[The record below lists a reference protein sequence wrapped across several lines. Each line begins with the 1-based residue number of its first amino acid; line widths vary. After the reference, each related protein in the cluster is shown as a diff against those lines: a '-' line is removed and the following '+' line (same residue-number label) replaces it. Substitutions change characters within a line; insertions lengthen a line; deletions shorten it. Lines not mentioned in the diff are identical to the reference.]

1 MSAISLADTFFS
13 RTRGS
18 VFREL
23 FASQEGLHLR
33 ELERRTGVNSR
44 QLVRELHTLRDAGVL
59 TPTRVGNMVLYRFNP
74 DCPVYEEI
82 QSLVRK
88 TVGLADVLRN
98 ALEPFRKRIEL
109 AYIFGSFARGEQ
121 RSDSD
126 VDLLIVGN
134 VTRKELSTSIR
145 TAGRILNRE
154 INTMIYASGEY
165 AEAVKDS
172 DSFLHVVHTGPR
184 LNLDV
189 DSWRES
195 TGHASERPARSRAS
209 QTKRGQA
216 LP

>member
-23 FASQEGLHLR
+23 FASQKGLHLR

-59 TPTRVGNMVLYRFNP
+59 TPTRIGNLVLYRFNP

-98 ALEPFRKRIEL
+98 ALEPFRERIEL
-109 AYIFGSFARGEQ
+109 VYVFGSFARGEQ
-121 RSDSD
+121 RANSDI
-126 VDLLIVGN
+126 DLMIVGN
-134 VTRKELSTSIR
+134 VTRRELSTPIR
-145 TAGRILNRE
+145 AVGDVLGRE
-154 INTMIYASGEY
+154 INTMVYAPDEY
-165 AEAVKDS
+165 ARSLEDS
-172 DSFLHVVHTGPR
+172 DSFVHVVHSGPR
-184 LNLDV
+184 LDLAV
-189 DSWRES
+189 DSSREAI
-195 TGHASERPARSRAS
+195 GDGAERQPRSRTS
-209 QTKRGQA
+209 QNKRGQA
-216 LP
+216 LS